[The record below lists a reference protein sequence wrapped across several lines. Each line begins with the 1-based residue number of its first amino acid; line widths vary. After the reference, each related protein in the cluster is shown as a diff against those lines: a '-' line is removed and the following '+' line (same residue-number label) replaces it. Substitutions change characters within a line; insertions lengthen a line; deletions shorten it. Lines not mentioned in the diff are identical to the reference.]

1 MFHYFLINRF
11 YQLVIQLTF
20 LVFVVSSALFVNILL
35 TVLICVI
42 ILTLTSVLVSFFDS
56 WRLSMFEA
64 KIVDN

>member
-1 MFHYFLINRF
+1 VFHYFLINRF